1 MILFY
6 AFFSLAVIYYTIDH
20 RSYTYLRLIK
30 QNPVPYSHVLYQS
43 RDHVTRKAHIEA
55 SKH

>member
-30 QNPVPYSHVLYQS
+30 QFPYHIRMCSI
-43 RDHVTRKAHIEA
+43 RAVTM
-55 SKH
+55 